1 MKLGV
6 SVCSHTRPSSQPR
19 DFSKIENH
27 VAIRSNLVSIICRRT
42 YVPIFNWF
50 VLYLL
55 TTQVVTQFRQAGFR
69 TKSKAVQT
77 MSNIV
82 VILGPN
88 NAGSETRMKE
98 VGEAADKVGGI
109 DLRFVDS
116 EQDFDTIAEQCQGAV
131 VILPAGHNSGL
142 VPLAEKLPT
151 LKLIQTFSAGTD
163 YIDKASLAEMGID
176 VANNG
181 GANAVAVAEHAIGLM
196 FSTNRKLDVQIQS
209 VKDGTWMAG
218 VEGDRMEFHTLVG
231 KRIGIVGLGR
241 IGSRV
246 AKRLAG
252 WECEI
257 VFHDVVE
264 HDDDYIAAT
273 GAKKVSFDELVST
286 SDIITLHVP
295 HDRITE
301 HMMST
306 REFEMMK
313 PTAILINTCRGPVV
327 DETALIRALEG
338 KEIFAA
344 GLDVTEI
351 EPIEADN
358 PLPNMPNVV
367 VTPHL
372 ATRAIESEWNA
383 AQFTM
388 ENAGRVVRGEGP
400 DWIVKPV

>member
-1 MKLGV
+1 
-6 SVCSHTRPSSQPR
+6 
-19 DFSKIENH
+19 
-27 VAIRSNLVSIICRRT
+27 
-42 YVPIFNWF
+42 
-50 VLYLL
+50 
-55 TTQVVTQFRQAGFR
+55 
-69 TKSKAVQT
+69 

-88 NAGSETRMKE
+88 NEGSKTRMQE
-98 VGEAADKVGGI
+98 VSEAADKVGGI

-116 EQDFDTIAEQCQGAV
+116 EQSFDEIAEQCAGAV
-131 VILPAGHNSGL
+131 VILPAGHNKEL
-142 VPLAEKLPT
+142 VPLAEKIGT
-151 LKLIQTFSAGTD
+151 LKLVQTFSAGTD
-163 YIDKASLAEMGID
+163 YLDKAALAELGVD

-218 VEGDRMEFHTLVG
+218 VEGDRAEFHTLVG

-252 WECEI
+252 WECEL
-257 VFHDVVE
+257 VFSDVVE
-264 HDDDYIAAT
+264 HDDEYIAAT
-273 GAKKVSFDELVST
+273 GAKKVDFDELVST
-286 SDIITLHVP
+286 CDIITLHVP
-295 HDRITE
+295 HDRLTE

-327 DETALIRALEG
+327 DENALIRALEG

-358 PLPNMPNVV
+358 PLPTMTNVV

-388 ENAGRVVRGEGP
+388 ENAGRVVRGEGA

>member
-1 MKLGV
+1 
-6 SVCSHTRPSSQPR
+6 
-19 DFSKIENH
+19 
-27 VAIRSNLVSIICRRT
+27 
-42 YVPIFNWF
+42 
-50 VLYLL
+50 
-55 TTQVVTQFRQAGFR
+55 
-69 TKSKAVQT
+69 
-77 MSNIV
+77 MSNIA
-82 VILGPN
+82 VILGPDN
-88 NAGSETRMKE
+88 KGSKIRMKE
-98 VGEAADKVGGI
+98 TLEAAERVGGI
-109 DLRFVDS
+109 ELRFVDS
-116 EQDFDTIAEQCQGAV
+116 DQSFDDIVEQCKGAV
-131 VILPAGHNSGL
+131 VILPAGHNSQL
-142 VPLAEKLPT
+142 VALAEKLGT
-151 LKLIQTFSAGTD
+151 LKLVQTFSAGTD
-163 YIDKASLAEMGID
+163 YIDKAALAELGVD
-176 VANNG
+176 VSNNG

-218 VEGDRMEFHTLVG
+218 VEGDRAEFHTLVG
-231 KRIGIVGLGR
+231 KRVGIVGLGR

-252 WECEI
+252 WECEL

-264 HDDDYIAAT
+264 HDDEYIAAT
-273 GAKKVSFDELVST
+273 GARKVDFDELVST

-295 HDRITE
+295 HDRVTE
-301 HMMST
+301 HMMSD

-327 DETALIRALEG
+327 DENALIRALEA
-338 KEIFAA
+338 KELFAA

-358 PLPNMPNVV
+358 PLPRMENVV

-372 ATRAIESEWNA
+372 ATRALESEHNA

-388 ENAGRVVRGEGP
+388 ENVGRVVRGEGA

>member
-1 MKLGV
+1 M
-6 SVCSHTRPSSQPR
+6 
-19 DFSKIENH
+19 
-27 VAIRSNLVSIICRRT
+27 SNL
-42 YVPIFNWF
+42 
-50 VLYLL
+50 
-55 TTQVVTQFRQAGFR
+55 
-69 TKSKAVQT
+69 
-77 MSNIV
+77 V

-88 NAGSETRMKE
+88 NEGSEIRMKE
-98 VGEAADKVGGI
+98 TQESADKIGGI

-116 EQDFDTIAEQCQGAV
+116 GQPMDEIIGQCQGAV
-131 VILPAGHNSGL
+131 VLLPQAASSAIIEIASK
-142 VPLAEKLPT
+142 VDS
-151 LKLIQTFSAGTD
+151 LKLVQTFSAGTD
-163 YIDKASLAEMGID
+163 YIDKAALAEMGVD

-196 FSTNRKLDVQIQS
+196 FSTNRKLDVQIES
-209 VKDGTWMAG
+209 VKAGTWMAG
-218 VEGDRMEFHTLVG
+218 VGGDRAEFHTLVG

-257 VFHDVVE
+257 VYHDVVD
-264 HDDDYIAAT
+264 HDDDYVAAT
-273 GAKKVSFDELVST
+273 GAKKVDFDELVST
-286 SDIITLHVP
+286 CDIITLHVP

-301 HMMST
+301 HMMSG
-306 REFEMMK
+306 REFGMMK

-327 DETALIRALEG
+327 DETALTRALES

-358 PLPNMPNVV
+358 PLPTMPNVV

-383 AQFTM
+383 SQFTM
-388 ENAGRVVRGEGP
+388 ENAGRVVRGEGA